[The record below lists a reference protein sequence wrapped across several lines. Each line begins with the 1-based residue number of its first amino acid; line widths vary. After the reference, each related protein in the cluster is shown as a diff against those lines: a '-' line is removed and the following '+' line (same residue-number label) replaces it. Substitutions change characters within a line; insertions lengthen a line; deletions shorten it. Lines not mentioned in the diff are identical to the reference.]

1 MKKKGSSGKV
11 KDRKLTP
18 TEADLWRWVMA
29 DVAPM
34 DSTSP
39 LYVAA
44 LDALSVDN
52 PAQGAA
58 SSSVPPNSKAARPE
72 PVPLEPA
79 RPPLARVLPR
89 LDHDAQ
95 PGLDKATAQ
104 KMRRGKIRPQRRL
117 DLHGLTQD
125 EARRALT
132 AFLRAAQ
139 EAGCRDVLV
148 ITGKGVKKDGSIGV
162 LRARAPGWLNAPE
175 NRRRIVAFSYAAP
188 KDGGEG
194 ALYIRLKKASAR

>member
-1 MKKKGSSGKV
+1 
-11 KDRKLTP
+11 
-18 TEADLWRWVMA
+18 MA

-44 LDALSVDN
+44 LDALSVESAD
-52 PAQGAA
+52 QDAA
-58 SSSVPPNSKAARPE
+58 SPPPLWNSGAARPE
-72 PVPLEPA
+72 PTPPERM
-79 RPPLARVLPR
+79 RPPLARALPR

-139 EAGCRDVLV
+139 EAGCRDILV

-162 LRARAPGWLNAPE
+162 LRARTPGWLNAPE
-175 NRRRIVAFSYAAP
+175 NRGRIVAFSYAAP

-194 ALYIRLKKASAR
+194 ALYIRLKKASA